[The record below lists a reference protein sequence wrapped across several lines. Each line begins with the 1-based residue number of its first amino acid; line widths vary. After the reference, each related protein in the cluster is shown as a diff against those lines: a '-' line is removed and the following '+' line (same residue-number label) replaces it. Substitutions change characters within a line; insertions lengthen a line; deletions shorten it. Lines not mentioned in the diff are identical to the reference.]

1 MTAQVSKTAQ
11 PAKQGQSLPAV
22 LAQTFEARTDGA
34 FAEKLVGLIAAL
46 VNTQPVYVFAPKDEE
61 LTILAGTARPDNLI
75 DLTQVATRGMQD
87 PEGVP
92 HRDGPYLVVRVD
104 MPSGG
109 RAVAIVTI
117 PPGSAVVQSLAHE
130 RVAVLQAL
138 ASARYRNAELD
149 QIKSAMAAAVGL
161 SAPTPEALQNFA
173 DQIANLTEAQYAA
186 IGQFDGSQIGVVAV
200 SGQAEGTK
208 RAALPDRLRRDMAE
222 IGRKKLSA
230 NMQQFMGGAG
240 QDHGLVMT
248 LENPARNADLI
259 PLIAAAVRSAAPAGR
274 QKVPFGRRLQR
285 WGIAALIV
293 IGIAMI
299 PLPDGVNIN
308 ATVTSTNFRVV
319 TAPYSAA
326 LVDIAVA
333 DNQRVVGGET
343 PLGLM
348 DTAETTNELI
358 AAQADYAAALLERE
372 TARAGRDAA
381 ALRSAELEAQRIEAR
396 IALLESR
403 REAATL
409 IAPISG
415 LVIGPDLQG
424 QRGAVVSQGDILMQI
439 ADPEGLRLDVEVGQ
453 DALARITTGMSGRFR
468 PDFDPS
474 LDFEVDLTAVSPAA
488 LDTDRAPIFAARA
501 TFAQSPAQLRHG
513 MTGVMAVDRQW
524 RPAGLLL
531 WDAIRDWV
539 LLRLWL

>member
-1 MTAQVSKTAQ
+1 MTAEVSNTAQ
-11 PAKQGQSLPAV
+11 PAKKGQSLTAV
-22 LAQTFEARTDGA
+22 LHQTFDARTDAA
-34 FAEKLVGLIAAL
+34 FADKLVGLIAAL
-46 VNTQPVYVFAPKDEE
+46 INTQPVYVFAPSDAD
-61 LTILAGTARPDNLI
+61 LTLLAGTARPDNLI
-75 DLTQVATRGMQD
+75 DLMQVATRGMED

-92 HRDGPYLVVRVD
+92 RRDGPYLVVRID

-109 RAVAIVTI
+109 LAVAVVTI
-117 PPGSAVVQSLAHE
+117 PLGSAVAQSLAHE

-149 QIKSAMAAAVGL
+149 RIKGAMSAAAAL
-161 SAPTPEALQNFA
+161 SAPTPEVLQSFA
-173 DQIANLTEAQYAA
+173 DKMATLTEAQYAA
-186 IGQFDGSQIGVVAV
+186 IGQFDGSQIGVIAV

-208 RAALPDRLRRDMAE
+208 RASLPDRLRRDMAE
-222 IGRKKLSA
+222 IGGKKLSS
-230 NMQQFMGGAG
+230 NTQQFLGGAG

-248 LENPARNADLI
+248 LENPIRNVDLI
-259 PLIAAAVRSAAPAGR
+259 PLVAAAIRSAAPAGR
-274 QKVPFGRRLQR
+274 QKVRLARRLQR
-285 WGIAALIV
+285 WGIAALIL
-293 IGIAMI
+293 IGIAVI
-299 PLPDGVNIN
+299 PLPDGVNVN

-333 DNQRVVGGET
+333 DNQRVVGGQT
-343 PLGLM
+343 PLGQM

-403 REAATL
+403 RDAATL
-409 IAPISG
+409 IAPING

-424 QRGAVVSQGDILMQI
+424 RRGAVVSQGEILMQI
-439 ADPEGLRLDVEVGQ
+439 ADPDGLRLDVEVGQ
-453 DALARITTGMSGRFR
+453 DALARIATGMSGRFR

-488 LDTDRAPIFAARA
+488 LDTDRVPVFAARA
-501 TFAQSPAQLRHG
+501 TFAQNPDQLRHG
-513 MTGVMAVDRQW
+513 MTGVMAIDRQW
-524 RPAGLLL
+524 RPAGLIL